1 MPLINCEISLNL
13 KRSEYCVITD
23 TTARDAQGDN
33 GKATKAVAKAKY
45 LNSRQCNAV
54 TTIKNW
60 F

>member
-23 TTARDAQGDN
+23 TTTRDAQGHN
-33 GKATKAVAKAKY
+33 AKATKTVTEAKD

-54 TTIKNW
+54 TTIKRTI
-60 F
+60 